1 MFSSAHR
8 EAIDVAAAALRGGQT
23 CPRVGYVPYSE
34 DLNHPA
40 DRRRFP
46 AYARSRHIP
55 FEIARSDQSYD
66 LVVLSETADLKTWSS
81 YRAGKVVYELIDSYL
96 AVPRSDPKQLLRGM
110 VWYAK
115 GLQRNPVL
123 DFRGALERMCRRADA
138 VVCTTEEQKRTI
150 SRFCPNVHIAL
161 DLHQELIRSVKTDYR
176 AGSPFKLIWE
186 GLPYTVYQLAT
197 IRDALR
203 EVSRKHPIQLVL
215 VTDLDQQRTI
225 PWLGRVRTLDIARRI
240 FDQVT
245 VLPWE
250 RATWSDTI
258 TQGDLAI
265 IPIEMSNRLTA
276 GKPGNKLALLWR
288 AAMPV
293 VTSAT
298 PAYLRMLGA
307 VGLSQFACLDTS
319 DWIAAFEHLISSE
332 EARAKAGTL
341 GREYVERTLTREAQL
356 QAWDDVLASI
366 GINIPHEGSGPSQ
379 IFDSLP

>member
-1 MFSSAHR
+1 MYGSPDLNLTSSGLTSGR
-8 EAIDVAAAALRGGQT
+8 SE
-23 CPRVGYVPYSE
+23 PRVGYIPFSL
-34 DLNHPA
+34 DLSHPA

-46 AYARSRHIP
+46 AYARSRGIP
-55 FEIARSDQSYD
+55 FEVARPDRSYD
-66 LVVLSETADLKTWSS
+66 LVVLSEIADLKTWTN
-81 YRAGKVVYELIDSYL
+81 YRRGKVVYDLIDSYL
-96 AVPRSDPKQLLRGM
+96 AVPRSDPKQLLRGIA
-110 VWYAK
+110 WYSK
-115 GLQRNPVL
+115 GFQRQPVF

-138 VVCTTEEQKRTI
+138 VVCTTEEQQRTI

-215 VTDLDQQRTI
+215 VTDLDQKRTI
-225 PWLGRVRTLDIARRI
+225 PWLGRVRTLDMARRI

-265 IPIEMSNRLTA
+265 IPIDMNNPFTT

-298 PAYLRMLGA
+298 PAYLRMHEA
-307 VGLSQFACLDTS
+307 VGLSQFACLDTP
-319 DWIAAFEHLISSE
+319 DWIAALEYLIGSE

-341 GREYVERTLTREAQL
+341 GHKYVERALTREAQL

-366 GINIPHEGSGPSQ
+366 GINIPQEGSGPSQ
-379 IFDSLP
+379 ILDSRS